1 MFKLTYQAEESVIE
15 ANLWQNSRKTLTWLY
30 PDILNTG
37 LAGSL
42 ENAKFKCQYLHLIV
56 H

>member
-1 MFKLTYQAEESVIE
+1 MFILTYQAVKE

-42 ENAKFKCQYLHLIV
+42 ENTKFKRQYLHLIA